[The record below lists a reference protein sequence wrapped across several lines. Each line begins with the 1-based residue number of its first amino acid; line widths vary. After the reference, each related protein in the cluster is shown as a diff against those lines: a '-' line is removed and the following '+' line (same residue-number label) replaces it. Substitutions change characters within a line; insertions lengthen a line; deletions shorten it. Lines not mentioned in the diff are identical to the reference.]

1 MITRI
6 VSRNCPTKHQ
16 MDSHSMQLDA
26 KLGIHQKYEYKFS
39 NTSQLRRAAGLKSCT
54 FQLAPADSQEK
65 QHQCWIEK
73 LFQCEDLYIRTEQL
87 SLLNSSAAS
96 RNILGTTYPFVLHWR
111 ELPRLGNSRIKD
123 LRSISDLVCSGMPPK
138 MYLIWAYLRTPAL
151 SINCP
156 GIAPSE
162 TVPQFSTDRAPRRL
176 TQKGGLP
183 KH

>member
-65 QHQCWIEK
+65 QRQCWIEK
-73 LFQCEDLYIRTEQL
+73 LFQREDLYIRIQQL

-96 RNILGTTYPFVLHWR
+96 RNILGTTYPNLLHWR
-111 ELPRLGNSRIKD
+111 ELPCLGNSPVKD
-123 LRSISDLVCSGMPPK
+123 LRSLLRPHFLSDVNWRKPSGSPLLDGSK
-138 MYLIWAYLRTPAL
+138 NEAHWAYLRTPAL
-151 SINCP
+151 SHHPKRSPN
-156 GIAPSE
+156 S
-162 TVPQFSTDRAPRRL
+162 VL
-176 TQKGGLP
+176 TGPHVG
-183 KH
+183 